1 MWNQL
6 VIFPITNSLL
16 MIYKLTGNSFTLSL
30 ILTTIAIRAL
40 LIPLTARQQKSQ
52 MKMQAMQPEIKR
64 IQEKYKGEPERM
76 QKELQKIGYSPASML
91 GGCLP
96 MFIQFPILI
105 GMYRSIL
112 RAIPASPIQMID
124 LYQAAYRSWFPAFHE
139 MIPVE
144 RNFLWMDLSQPDRFY
159 IPMIPML
166 SGIGVPVLPLFVYIT
181 TVLQQKMM
189 APPAVDPSDQSAQ
202 MQRSMMTMMP
212 LMFAFF
218 ALQFSSGLSIYFITS
233 NIVTVVQYMLI
244 NREKLEWV
252 PVKVAGVL
260 EIPIPSITAPAPAP
274 IKLSKKSE
282 QGGTSANPTAAAQEK
297 MSSRKAKRLKARKAS
312 GGKRGR

>member
-6 VIFPITNSLL
+6 VIFPFTNSLL
-16 MIYKLTGNSFTLSL
+16 LLYKVMGDSFTLSL
-30 ILTTIAIRAL
+30 IILTLAIRL
-40 LIPLTARQQKSQ
+40 LLMPLTAKQQKSQ
-52 MKMQAMQPEIKR
+52 MKMQAMQPDIKR

-91 GGCLP
+91 AGCLP

-105 GMYRSIL
+105 GMYRSIMH
-112 RAIPASPIQMID
+112 AIPAAPLQMID
-124 LYQAAYRSWFPAFHE
+124 LYTAAYRSWFPEFHN

-144 RNFLWMDLSQPDRFY
+144 RSFLWMDLSQPDRFY
-159 IPMIPML
+159 LPML
-166 SGIGVPVLPLFVYIT
+166 PGIGVPVLPLLVYIT

-189 APPAVDPSDQSAQ
+189 TPSNADPNDQSAQ

-233 NIVTVVQYMLI
+233 NIATVAQYMLI
-244 NREKLEWV
+244 NRERLEWA
-252 PVKVAGVL
+252 KVNIAGVF
-260 EIPIPSITAPAPAP
+260 EFPIPSISAPEPT
-274 IKLSKKSE
+274 KLSQKTE
-282 QGGTSANPTAAAQEK
+282 QGGTAANPTAEAQEK
-297 MSSRKAKRLKARKAS
+297 MSSRKAKRLKARKAR
-312 GGKRGR
+312 GGKRRR

>member
-6 VIFPITNSLL
+6 VIYPFTNSLL
-16 MIYKLTGNSFTLSL
+16 LLYKVMGDSFTLSL
-30 ILTTIAIRAL
+30 IILTLAIRL
-40 LIPLTARQQKSQ
+40 LLMPLTAKQQKSQ
-52 MKMQAMQPEIKR
+52 MKMQAMQPDIKR

-91 GGCLP
+91 AGCLP
-96 MFIQFPILI
+96 MFVQFPILI
-105 GMYRSIL
+105 GMYRSIMH
-112 RAIPASPIQMID
+112 AIPAAPLQMID
-124 LYQAAYRSWFPAFHE
+124 LYKAAYQSWFPEFHK

-144 RNFLWMDLSQPDRFY
+144 RTFLWMDLSQPDRFY
-159 IPMIPML
+159 LEIL

-189 APPAVDPSDQSAQ
+189 TPPTADPNDQSAQ

-233 NIVTVVQYMLI
+233 NIATVVQYMIL
-244 NREKLEWV
+244 NRERLEWA
-252 PVKVAGVL
+252 PVNIAGVVEL
-260 EIPIPSITAPAPAP
+260 PIPTISPPPTTKI
-274 IKLSKKSE
+274 SQQSE
-282 QGGTSANPTAAAQEK
+282 QGGTSANPTSVAQEK
-297 MSSRKAKRLKARKAS
+297 MSSRKAKRLKARKAR
-312 GGKRGR
+312 GGKRRR

>member
-6 VIFPITNSLL
+6 VIFPLTNSLL
-16 MIYKLTGNSFTLSL
+16 MLYKLMGSFTLSL
-30 ILTTIAIRAL
+30 ILLTVAIRLL
-40 LIPLTARQQKSQ
+40 LIPLTAKQQKSQ

-91 GGCLP
+91 AGCLP
-96 MFIQFPILI
+96 MLIQFPILI

-112 RAIPASPIQMID
+112 RAIPAAPLQMID
-124 LYQAAYRSWFPAFHE
+124 LYQGAYRSWFPTFHE

-144 RNFLWMDLSQPDRFY
+144 RNFLWMDLSQPDRLY
-159 IPMIPML
+159 LPVLSGIL
-166 SGIGVPVLPLFVYIT
+166 SGIGVPVLPLFVYVT

-189 APPAVDPSDQSAQ
+189 TPPNADPSDQSAQ

-233 NIVTVVQYMLI
+233 NIATVVQYMLI
-244 NREKLEWV
+244 NRDRLEWA
-252 PVKVAGVL
+252 PVKIAGVL
-260 EIPIPSITAPAPAP
+260 EFPIPSITPPTP
-274 IKLSKKSE
+274 TKLSQKTE
-282 QGGTSANPTAAAQEK
+282 QGGTSTNPTAAAQEK
-297 MSSRKAKRLKARKAS
+297 MSSRKAKRLKARKAR
-312 GGKRGR
+312 GGKRRR